1 MVRRCIQTLN
11 FRGLELKCIHTHMY
25 DNLDH
30 VNLFVLNAVIHKI
43 ANVIIVSRRACWV
56 KEVVDI
62 VPNYNL

>member
-1 MVRRCIQTLN
+1 
-11 FRGLELKCIHTHMY
+11 MY